1 MALTI
6 STSEQGIMGNKRTVL
21 GSITFDSSYATGGES
36 FDKANIGL
44 VQLDR
49 LMIDPKS
56 GYLFEWDSANAKIKV
71 RQATAAHSHT
81 ENTAAAYTQNA
92 STAASTAAVAGEVA
106 NATDLSAVT
115 TTFFAVG
122 V

>member
-21 GSITFDSSYATGGES
+21 GSVTFDSSYPTGGEA

-49 LMIDPKS
+49 LMIDPAG
-56 GYLFEWDSANAKIKV
+56 GYLFEWDATNAKIKV
-71 RQATAAHSHT
+71 RQATAAHTHT
-81 ENTAAAYTQNA
+81 ENTDATYVQNA
-92 STAASTAAVAGEVA
+92 TTSASTAAVAGEVA
-106 NATDLSAVT
+106 NAADLSTVT
-115 TTFFAVG
+115 ATFLAIG

>member
-1 MALTI
+1 MALTVT
-6 STSEQGIMGNKRTVL
+6 TSEQGIMGNKRTVL
-21 GSITFDSSYATGGES
+21 GSITFDASYPTGGES

-49 LMIDPKS
+49 LMVDPTG
-56 GYLFEWDSANAKIKV
+56 GYLFEWDATNAKIKV

-115 TTFFAVG
+115 TTFFAIG